1 MRQACKDRYSLYGVN
16 MSIYEQY
23 CNEIVDENGRLKKIT
38 LDYPDNFNFGYDVV
52 DRIADETPE
61 KRALV
66 WCNVEGEEHV
76 FSFADIKRYSNQ
88 MANVFRS
95 AGIGRGDRVLLI
107 LKRHYEYWFAAV
119 ALHKLGAVMIPATHM
134 LTVRDFVYRIKSSG
148 VKAIVC
154 TTQKKVPEKI
164 TAALNSAGM
173 TARLW
178 CVQKDIDGFEN
189 LTKAMQGASE
199 DFERVQTLA
208 TDPMMLY
215 FTSGTTG
222 EPKGVIHDHSYPL
235 AHIVTA
241 KYWQQAEEG
250 GLHFTVA
257 ETGWAKASWGK
268 IYGQWLVGSAVM
280 VYDFDNFEPKQLTA
294 VINRYGV
301 TSFCA
306 PPTVYR
312 YLVRKGIPDMP
323 SLRHASTAGEMLA
336 PEVFRRFTER
346 TGLPL
351 CEGYGQTETTLL
363 MANFRGYDA
372 VEGSMGTPSPFYNIE
387 LRGKNGKPVGV
398 GEVGEVVIIP
408 EKEGR
413 QSGVFTAY
421 LDNEEQYRYVW
432 RDGVYHTGDAA
443 YMDEN
448 GRYWFH
454 GRFDDII
461 KTGGFRV
468 GPYEVENVLME
479 HPAVVECSVIG
490 VPDPLRGQ
498 AIKAVVVPGAGY
510 DSSRELEAEI
520 KNFCNRKLAEY
531 KWIRHVEF
539 VKEMPKTI
547 SGKIQKTV
555 LRSQKQVGYANNCR
569 RYGRR

>member
-1 MRQACKDRYSLYGVN
+1 
-16 MSIYEQY
+16 MSIYKQY
-23 CNEIVDENGRLKKIT
+23 CNEIVDENGRLQKLT
-38 LDYPDNFNFGYDVV
+38 LEYPDNFNFGYDVV
-52 DRIADETPE
+52 DKIADETPE

-66 WCNVEGEEHV
+66 WCNVEGEEHI
-76 FSFADIKRYSNQ
+76 FSFADIKKYSNQ

-95 AGIGRGDRVLLI
+95 AGIGHGDRVILI

-134 LTVRDFVYRIKSSG
+134 LTVSDFVYRIKSSKA
-148 VKAIVC
+148 KAIVC
-154 TTQKKVPEKI
+154 TTQNEVPEKI
-164 TAALNSAGM
+164 TAALKEADM
-173 TARLW
+173 TAKLW
-178 CVQKDIDGFEN
+178 SVQKDADGFEN
-189 LTKAMQGASE
+189 LTEAMREAPE
-199 DFERVQTLA
+199 KFERVQTLA

-222 EPKGVIHDHSYPL
+222 YPKGVIHEHSYPL

-241 KYWQQAEEG
+241 KYWHQAEDN

-280 VYDFDNFEPKQLTA
+280 GYDFDNFEPKQLTA

-323 SLRHASTAGEMLA
+323 PLKHATTAGEMLA
-336 PEVFRRFTER
+336 PEVFRKFTER
-346 TGLPL
+346 TGLQL

-363 MANFRGYDA
+363 MANFKGYEA

-387 LRGKNGKPVGV
+387 LRGKNGKPVDTY
-398 GEVGEVVIIP
+398 EIGEVVIVP
-408 EKEGR
+408 EKAGK
-413 QSGVFTAY
+413 QPGVFAAY
-421 LDNEEQYRYVW
+421 LDNEEQYSYVW

-468 GPYEVENVLME
+468 GPYGVGNVLME

-490 VPDPLRGQ
+490 VPDALRGQ
-498 AIKAVVVPGAGY
+498 SIKAVIVLGAGY
-510 DSSRELEAEI
+510 EPSQELELEI
-520 KNFCNRKLAEY
+520 KNFCNQKLAEY
-531 KWIRHVEF
+531 KWIRIIEF
-539 VKEMPKTI
+539 VTEMPKTI

-555 LRSQKQVGYANNCR
+555 LRSQNETV
-569 RYGRR
+569 

>member
-1 MRQACKDRYSLYGVN
+1 
-16 MSIYEQY
+16 MSVYQQY
-23 CNEIVDENGRLKKIT
+23 CNEIVDENGRLQKLT
-38 LDYPDNFNFGYDVV
+38 LEYPDNFNFGYDVV
-52 DRIADETPE
+52 DKIADETPE

-66 WCNVEGEEHV
+66 WCNVEGEEHI
-76 FSFADIKRYSNQ
+76 FSFADIKKYSNQ
-88 MANVFRS
+88 MANVFQN
-95 AGIGRGDRVLLI
+95 AGIGHGDRVMLI

-134 LTVRDFVYRIKSSG
+134 LTVSDFVYRMKSSNA
-148 VKAIVC
+148 KAIVC
-154 TTQKKVPEKI
+154 TTQNEVPEKI
-164 TAALNSAGM
+164 TAALKEANM
-173 TARLW
+173 TAKLW
-178 CVQKDIDGFEN
+178 CVQKNTDGFEN
-189 LTKAMQGASE
+189 LTETMKEASE
-199 DFERVQTLA
+199 RLERVQTKA

-222 EPKGVIHDHSYPL
+222 YPKGVIHEHSYPL

-241 KYWQQAEEG
+241 KYWNQAEDN

-280 VYDFDNFEPKQLTA
+280 VYDFDNFEPKQLTT

-323 SLRHASTAGEMLA
+323 SLRHATTAGEMLA
-336 PEVFRRFTER
+336 PEVFRKFTER
-346 TGLPL
+346 TGLQL

-363 MANFRGYDA
+363 MANFKGYDA

-387 LRGKNGKPVGV
+387 LRGKNGKTVDTY
-398 GEVGEVVIIP
+398 EIGEVVIVP
-408 EKEGR
+408 EKAGK
-413 QSGVFTAY
+413 QPGVFTAY

-490 VPDPLRGQ
+490 VPDALRGQ
-498 AIKAVVVPGAGY
+498 SIKAVIVLGAGY
-510 DSSRELEAEI
+510 EPSQELELEI
-520 KNFCNRKLAEY
+520 KNFCNQKLAEY
-531 KWIRHVEF
+531 KWIRIIEF
-539 VKEMPKTI
+539 VTEMPKTI

-555 LRSQKQVGYANNCR
+555 LRNRNETV
-569 RYGRR
+569 

>member
-1 MRQACKDRYSLYGVN
+1 
-16 MSIYEQY
+16 MSIYKQY
-23 CNEIVDENGRLKKIT
+23 CNEIVDENGRLQN
-38 LDYPDNFNFGYDVV
+38 LALEYPDNFNFGYDVV
-52 DRIADETPE
+52 DKIADETPE

-66 WCNVEGEEHV
+66 WCNVEGEEHI
-76 FSFADIKRYSNQ
+76 FSFADIKKYSNQ

-95 AGIGRGDRVLLI
+95 AGIGHGDRVILI

-134 LTVRDFVYRIKSSG
+134 LTVSDFVYRIKSSKA
-148 VKAIVC
+148 KAIVC
-154 TTQKKVPEKI
+154 TTQNEVPEKI
-164 TAALNSAGM
+164 TAALKEADM
-173 TARLW
+173 TAKLW
-178 CVQKDIDGFEN
+178 CVQKDADGFEN
-189 LTKAMQGASE
+189 LTEAMREAPE
-199 DFERVQTLA
+199 KFERVQTLA

-222 EPKGVIHDHSYPL
+222 YPKGVIHEHSYPL

-241 KYWQQAEEG
+241 KYWHQAEDN

-323 SLRHASTAGEMLA
+323 PLKHATTAGEMLA
-336 PEVFRRFTER
+336 PEVFRKFTER
-346 TGLPL
+346 TGLQL

-363 MANFRGYDA
+363 MANFKGYEA

-387 LRGKNGKPVGV
+387 LRGKNGKPVDTY
-398 GEVGEVVIIP
+398 EIGEVVIVP
-408 EKEGR
+408 EKAGK
-413 QSGVFTAY
+413 QPGVFAAY
-421 LDNEEQYRYVW
+421 LDNEEQYSYVW

-490 VPDPLRGQ
+490 VPDALRGQ
-498 AIKAVVVPGAGY
+498 SIKAVIVLGAGY
-510 DSSRELEAEI
+510 EPSQELELEI
-520 KNFCNRKLAEY
+520 KNFCNQKLAEY
-531 KWIRHVEF
+531 KWIRIIEF
-539 VKEMPKTI
+539 VTEMPKTI

-555 LRSQKQVGYANNCR
+555 LRSQNETV
-569 RYGRR
+569 

>member
-1 MRQACKDRYSLYGVN
+1 
-16 MSIYEQY
+16 MSIYKQY
-23 CNEIVDENGRLKKIT
+23 CNEIVDENGRLQKLT
-38 LDYPDNFNFGYDVV
+38 LEYPDNFNFGYDVV
-52 DRIADETPE
+52 DKIADETPE

-66 WCNVEGEEHV
+66 WCNVEGEEHI
-76 FSFADIKRYSNQ
+76 FSFADIKKYSNQ

-95 AGIGRGDRVLLI
+95 AGIGHGDRVILI

-134 LTVRDFVYRIKSSG
+134 LTVSDFVYRIKSSKA
-148 VKAIVC
+148 KAIVC
-154 TTQKKVPEKI
+154 TTQNEVPQKI
-164 TAALNSAGM
+164 TAALKKADT
-173 TARLW
+173 TAKLW
-178 CVQKDIDGFEN
+178 CVQKDADGFEN
-189 LTKAMQGASE
+189 LTKAMKKASE
-199 DFERVQTLA
+199 ELERVQTKV

-222 EPKGVIHDHSYPL
+222 YPKGVIHEHSYPL

-241 KYWQQAEEG
+241 KYWHQAEDN

-323 SLRHASTAGEMLA
+323 PLKHATTAGEMLA
-336 PEVFRRFTER
+336 PEVFRKFTER
-346 TGLPL
+346 TGLQL

-363 MANFRGYDA
+363 MANFKGYEA

-387 LRGKNGKPVGV
+387 LRGKNGKPVDTY
-398 GEVGEVVIIP
+398 EIGEVVIVP
-408 EKEGR
+408 EKAGK
-413 QSGVFTAY
+413 QPGVFAAY
-421 LDNEEQYRYVW
+421 LDNEEQYSYVW

-490 VPDPLRGQ
+490 VPDALRGQ
-498 AIKAVVVPGAGY
+498 SIKAVIVLGAGY
-510 DSSRELEAEI
+510 ELSQELELEI
-520 KNFCNRKLAEY
+520 KNFCNQKLAEY
-531 KWIRHVEF
+531 KWIRIIEF
-539 VKEMPKTI
+539 VTEMPKTI

-555 LRSQKQVGYANNCR
+555 LRSQNETV
-569 RYGRR
+569 

>member
-1 MRQACKDRYSLYGVN
+1 MD
-16 MSIYEQY
+16 EQG
-23 CNEIVDENGRLKKIT
+23 NLEKLT
-38 LDYPDNFNFGYDVV
+38 LNYPDNFNFGYDVV
-52 DRIADETPE
+52 DVIARETPD

-66 WCNVEGEEHV
+66 WCNTEEEEHIFT
-76 FSFADIKRYSNQ
+76 FSDIRKYSNQ
-88 MANVFRS
+88 MANVFQD
-95 AGIGRGDRVLLI
+95 AGIVRGDRVMLV

-134 LTVRDFVYRIKSSG
+134 LTESDFVYRLKASKA
-148 VKAIVC
+148 KAIVC
-154 TTQKKVPEKI
+154 TVQDEVPKKIKSALKI
-164 TAALNSAGM
+164 SNMNAK
-173 TARLW
+173 LW
-178 CVQKDIDGFEN
+178 CVQDNVEGFEN
-189 LTKAMQGASE
+189 LTERMREFGSDFDRIETAAS
-199 DFERVQTLA
+199 
-208 TDPMMLY
+208 DPMIIY

-222 EPKGVIHDHSYPL
+222 YPKGVIHDYTYPL

-241 KYWQQAEEG
+241 KYWQQAKDG

-268 IYGQWLVGSAVM
+268 IYGQWLIGSAVM

-323 SLRHASTAGEMLA
+323 TLEHASTAGEMLA
-336 PEVFRRFTER
+336 PEVFHKFRER
-346 TGLPL
+346 TGLLL

-363 MANFRGYDA
+363 MANFRGKEA
-372 VEGSMGTPSPFYNIE
+372 VEGSMGTSSPFYNVE
-387 LRGKNGKPVGV
+387 LRDKFGEPVPVG
-398 GEVGEVVIIP
+398 EIGEVVIVPP
-408 EKEGR
+408 ENGR
-413 QSGVFTAY
+413 QPGVFTAY
-421 LDNEEQYRYVW
+421 LDSEEQYRHVW
-432 RDGVYHTGDAA
+432 RGGVYHTGDAA

-448 GRYWFH
+448 GHCWFH

-490 VPDPLRGQ
+490 VPDKLRGQ
-498 AIKAVVVPGAGY
+498 AIKAVIVPGEGHEPTK
-510 DSSRELEAEI
+510 ELELEI
-520 KNFCNRKLAEY
+520 KEFCNRKLAEY
-531 KWIRHVEF
+531 KWVRLIEF
-539 VKEMPKTI
+539 VQEMPKTI
-547 SGKIQKTV
+547 SGKIQKSVQRVTV
-555 LRSQKQVGYANNCR
+555 HP
-569 RYGRR
+569 

>member
-1 MRQACKDRYSLYGVN
+1 
-16 MSIYEQY
+16 MSIYKQY
-23 CNEIVDENGRLKKIT
+23 CNEIVDENGRLQKLT
-38 LDYPDNFNFGYDVV
+38 LEYPDNFNFGYDVV
-52 DRIADETPE
+52 DKIADETPE

-66 WCNVEGEEHV
+66 WCNVEGEEHI
-76 FSFADIKRYSNQ
+76 FSFADIKKYSNQ

-95 AGIGRGDRVLLI
+95 AGIGHGDRVILI

-134 LTVRDFVYRIKSSG
+134 LTVSDFVYRIKSSKA
-148 VKAIVC
+148 KAIVC
-154 TTQKKVPEKI
+154 TTQNEVPEKI
-164 TAALNSAGM
+164 TAALKEADM
-173 TARLW
+173 TAKLW
-178 CVQKDIDGFEN
+178 CVQKDADGFEN
-189 LTKAMQGASE
+189 LTEAMREAPE
-199 DFERVQTLA
+199 KFERVQTLA
-208 TDPMMLY
+208 TNPMMLY

-222 EPKGVIHDHSYPL
+222 YPKGVIHEHSYPL

-241 KYWQQAEEG
+241 KYWHQAEDN

-323 SLRHASTAGEMLA
+323 SLKHATTAGEMLA
-336 PEVFRRFTER
+336 PEVFRKFTER
-346 TGLPL
+346 TGLQL

-363 MANFRGYDA
+363 MANFKGYDA

-387 LRGKNGKPVGV
+387 LRGKNGKPVDTY
-398 GEVGEVVIIP
+398 EIGEVVIVP
-408 EKEGR
+408 EKAGK
-413 QSGVFTAY
+413 QPGVFAAY
-421 LDNEEQYRYVW
+421 LDNEEQYSYVW

-490 VPDPLRGQ
+490 VPDALRGQ
-498 AIKAVVVPGAGY
+498 SIKAVIVLGAGY
-510 DSSRELEAEI
+510 EPSQELELEI
-520 KNFCNRKLAEY
+520 KNFCNQKLAEY
-531 KWIRHVEF
+531 KWIRIIEF
-539 VKEMPKTI
+539 VIEMPKTI

-555 LRSQKQVGYANNCR
+555 LRSQNETV
-569 RYGRR
+569 

>member
-1 MRQACKDRYSLYGVN
+1 
-16 MSIYEQY
+16 MSIYKQY
-23 CNEIVDENGRLKKIT
+23 CNEIVDENGRLQKLT
-38 LDYPDNFNFGYDVV
+38 LEYPDNFNFGYDVV
-52 DRIADETPE
+52 DKIADETPE

-66 WCNVEGEEHV
+66 WCNVEGEEHI
-76 FSFADIKRYSNQ
+76 FSFADIKKYSNQ

-95 AGIGRGDRVLLI
+95 AGIGHGDRVILI

-134 LTVRDFVYRIKSSG
+134 LTVSDFVYRIKSSKA
-148 VKAIVC
+148 KAIVC
-154 TTQKKVPEKI
+154 TTQNEVPEKI
-164 TAALNSAGM
+164 TAALKEADM
-173 TARLW
+173 TAKLW
-178 CVQKDIDGFEN
+178 CVQKDADGFEN
-189 LTKAMQGASE
+189 LTEAMREAPE
-199 DFERVQTLA
+199 KFERVQTLA

-222 EPKGVIHDHSYPL
+222 YPKGVIHEHSYPL

-241 KYWQQAEEG
+241 KYWHQAEDN

-323 SLRHASTAGEMLA
+323 PLKHATTAGEMLA
-336 PEVFRRFTER
+336 PEVFRKFTER
-346 TGLPL
+346 TGLQL

-363 MANFRGYDA
+363 MANFKGYEA

-387 LRGKNGKPVGV
+387 LRGKNGKPVNPY
-398 GEVGEVVIIP
+398 EIGEVVIVP
-408 EKEGR
+408 EKAGK
-413 QSGVFTAY
+413 QPGVFTAY
-421 LDNEEQYRYVW
+421 LDNEEQYSYVW

-490 VPDPLRGQ
+490 VPDALRGQ
-498 AIKAVVVPGAGY
+498 SIKAVIVLGAGY
-510 DSSRELEAEI
+510 ELSQELELEI
-520 KNFCNRKLAEY
+520 KNFCNQKLAEY
-531 KWIRHVEF
+531 KWIRIIEF
-539 VKEMPKTI
+539 VTEMPKTI

-555 LRSQKQVGYANNCR
+555 LRSQNETV
-569 RYGRR
+569 

>member
-1 MRQACKDRYSLYGVN
+1 
-16 MSIYEQY
+16 MSIYHRFCTEVLDEQG
-23 CNEIVDENGRLKKIT
+23 NLQELT
-38 LDYPDNFNFGYDVV
+38 LNFPDNFNFGYDVV
-52 DRIADETPE
+52 DVIAQETPD
-61 KRALV
+61 KRAIV
-66 WCNVEGEEHV
+66 WCNTEEEEHIFT
-76 FSFADIKRYSNQ
+76 FSDIRNYSNQ
-88 MANVFRS
+88 MANVFQD
-95 AGIGRGDRVLLI
+95 AGIVRGDRVMLV

-134 LTVRDFVYRIKSSG
+134 LTESDFVYRLKASKA
-148 VKAIVC
+148 KAIVC
-154 TTQKKVPEKI
+154 TVQDEVPEKI
-164 TAALNSAGM
+164 KSALKKCKIDAK
-173 TARLW
+173 LW
-178 CVQKDIDGFEN
+178 CVQDDVEGFEN
-189 LTKAMQGASE
+189 LTERMREFGS
-199 DFERVQTLA
+199 DFERIETA
-208 TDPMMLY
+208 ASDPMIIY

-222 EPKGVIHDHSYPL
+222 YPKGVIHDYTYPL

-241 KYWQQAEEG
+241 KYWQQAEDN

-268 IYGQWLVGSAVM
+268 IYGQWLIGSAVM

-323 SLRHASTAGEMLA
+323 TLKHASTAGEMLA
-336 PEVFRRFTER
+336 PEVFHKFTER

-363 MANFRGYDA
+363 MANFRGKEA
-372 VEGSMGTPSPFYNIE
+372 VEGSMGTSSPFYNVE
-387 LRGKNGKPVGV
+387 LRNKFGEPVPVG
-398 GEVGEVVIIP
+398 EIGEVVIVPP
-408 EKEGR
+408 ENGK
-413 QSGVFTAY
+413 QPGVFTGY
-421 LDNEEQYRYVW
+421 LDNEEQYRHVW
-432 RDGVYHTGDAA
+432 RGGVYHTGDAA

-448 GRYWFH
+448 GHCWFH

-490 VPDPLRGQ
+490 VPDKLRGQ
-498 AIKAVVVPGAGY
+498 AIKAVIVPGEGHEPTK
-510 DSSRELEAEI
+510 ELELEI
-520 KNFCNRKLAEY
+520 KEFCNRKLAEY
-531 KWIRHVEF
+531 KWVRLIEF
-539 VKEMPKTI
+539 VQEMPKTI
-547 SGKIQKTV
+547 SGKIQKNV
-555 LRSQKQVGYANNCR
+555 QRKA
-569 RYGRR
+569 

>member
-1 MRQACKDRYSLYGVN
+1 
-16 MSIYEQY
+16 MSVYKQY
-23 CNEIVDENGRLKKIT
+23 CNEIVDENGRLQKLT
-38 LDYPDNFNFGYDVV
+38 LEYPGNFNFGYDVV
-52 DRIADETPE
+52 DKIANETPK

-66 WCNVEGEEHV
+66 WCNVEGEEHI
-76 FSFADIKRYSNQ
+76 FSFADMKKYSNQ
-88 MANVFRS
+88 MANVFRGE
-95 AGIGRGDRVLLI
+95 GIGHGDHVMLI

-134 LTVRDFVYRIKSSG
+134 LTVSDFVYRIKSSKA
-148 VKAIVC
+148 KAIVC
-154 TTQKKVPEKI
+154 TTQNEVPQKI
-164 TAALNSAGM
+164 TAALKKADT
-173 TARLW
+173 TAKLW
-178 CVQKDIDGFEN
+178 CVQKDADGFEN
-189 LTKAMQGASE
+189 LTKAMKKASE
-199 DFERVQTLA
+199 ELERVQTKV

-222 EPKGVIHDHSYPL
+222 YPKGVIHEHSYPL

-241 KYWQQAEEG
+241 KYWHQAEDN

-280 VYDFDNFEPKQLTA
+280 VYDFDNFEPKQLTT

-323 SLRHASTAGEMLA
+323 SLKHATTAGEMLA
-336 PEVFRRFTER
+336 PEVFRKFTER
-346 TGLPL
+346 TGLQL

-363 MANFRGYDA
+363 MANFKGYDA
-372 VEGSMGTPSPFYNIE
+372 VEGSTGTPSPFYNIE
-387 LRGKNGKPVGV
+387 LRGKNGKPVDTY
-398 GEVGEVVIIP
+398 EIGEVVIVP
-408 EKEGR
+408 EKAGK
-413 QSGVFTAY
+413 QPGVFAAY
-421 LDNEEQYRYVW
+421 LDNEEQYSYVW

-490 VPDPLRGQ
+490 VPDALRGQ
-498 AIKAVVVPGAGY
+498 AIKAVIVLGAGY
-510 DSSRELEAEI
+510 EPSPELELKI
-520 KNFCNRKLAEY
+520 KNFCNQKLAEY
-531 KWIRHVEF
+531 KWIRLVEF
-539 VKEMPKTI
+539 VTEMPKTI

-555 LRSQKQVGYANNCR
+555 LRNRNETV
-569 RYGRR
+569 

>member
-1 MRQACKDRYSLYGVN
+1 
-16 MSIYEQY
+16 MSIYQKYCTEVIDEQ
-23 CNEIVDENGRLKKIT
+23 GSLKEFS
-38 LDYPDNFNFGYDVV
+38 LHYPEDFNFGYDVV
-52 DRIADETPE
+52 DVIAGETPD
-61 KRALV
+61 KKALV
-66 WCNVEGEEHV
+66 WCNTENEEHIFTFGDV
-76 FSFADIKRYSNQ
+76 REKSNR
-88 MANVFRS
+88 MANVFRN
-95 AGIGRGDRVLLI
+95 AGIGRGDRVMLV

-134 LTVRDFVYRIKSSG
+134 LTVSDFVYRIQASA

-154 TTQKKVPEKI
+154 TAQNDVPEKI
-164 TAALNSAGM
+164 RAALKEAG
-173 TARLW
+173 ANAKLW
-178 CVQKDIDGFEN
+178 CVQAEAEGFEN
-189 LTKAMQGASE
+189 LTAAMETASSE
-199 DFERVQTLA
+199 LERMPTLA
-208 TDPMMLY
+208 TDPMLMY

-222 EPKGVIHDHSYPL
+222 YPKGVIHDFTYPL

-241 KYWQQAEEG
+241 KYWQQAEEN

-268 IYGQWLVGSAVM
+268 IYGQWLIGSAVM
-280 VYDFDNFEPKQLTA
+280 VFDFDNFEPKQLCA

-336 PEVFRRFTER
+336 PEVFRKFTEK

-363 MANFRGYDA
+363 MANFKGTEPVA
-372 VEGSMGTPSPFYNIE
+372 GSMGTISPFYHIE
-387 LRGKNGKPVGV
+387 LRNKRGEPVEA
-398 GEVGEVVIIP
+398 GEIGEVVIIP
-408 EKEGR
+408 PESGK
-413 QSGVFTAY
+413 QPGVFTAY
-421 LDNEEQYRYVW
+421 LDNETQYNYVW
-432 RDGVYHTGDAA
+432 RGGVYHTGDAA

-461 KTGGFRV
+461 KTGGYRV

-479 HPAVVECSVIG
+479 HPAVAECSVIG

-498 AIKAVVVPGAGY
+498 AIKAVILLGQGY
-510 DSSRELEAEI
+510 APSRELELEI
-520 KNFCNRKLAEY
+520 RDFCNQRLAEY
-531 KWIRHVEF
+531 KWVRIIEF
-539 VKEMPKTI
+539 VAEMPKTI
-547 SGKIQKTV
+547 SGKIRKTE
-555 LRSQKQVGYANNCR
+555 LRNAT
-569 RYGRR
+569 